1 MEKQSLDARTRQRNT
16 FTWLTLDF
24 GGIMAPLADLEAE
37 LDVLASPTIENYM
50 AISGE
55 AWGIKEKQRD
65 RTIEL
70 SQAEIDQD
78 AAIATAKAETG
89 RAKIA
94 IERAADEYSLAA
106 KIYDAQVKSLL
117 MAARELAGLVEQD
130 ALAAEAAKAAV
141 DVEKEGVRQ
150 TKIAVQI
157 QIEAIEAA
165 HVAADIA
172 KAQVEVARAHVR
184 AALAGVEAGKAAVE
198 VVETQVQVAMAEAEK
213 ATLQADVAMIFAE
226 IVTKQLTEVRLG
238 AEKAEIQAG
247 YAVINSR
254 LADAI
259 ALYGARALV
268 EDIKAQ
274 AEAAILGEIAAYQ
287 AAKAAE
293 ADLRA
298 AEAAVSV
305 ALANYEKGASAA
317 ELGAEAGLRQALVVA
332 RNALA
337 DARAAHSAGR
347 DSGQTAAQAVI
358 NAAHIGTYKMSTSDE
373 MKLTHE
379 TEYISG

>member
-1 MEKQSLDARTRQRNT
+1 MEIDKQSLDARTRQRNT

-24 GGIMAPLADLEAE
+24 GGIMAPLADMEAE
-37 LDVLASPTIENYM
+37 LDALASPGIENYM

-55 AWGIKEKQRD
+55 AWGIREKQRD

-78 AAIATAKAETG
+78 AAVAAAKAATG
-89 RAKIA
+89 SAKIA

-106 KIYDAQVKSLL
+106 KIYDAQVKTLL
-117 MAARELAGLVEQD
+117 MAAREFAGLVEQD

-150 TKIAVQI
+150 TKVAVQI

-165 HVAADIA
+165 QVAADIA

-226 IVTKQLTEVRLG
+226 IVTKQLTEVKLG

-247 YAVINSR
+247 YALINSR
-254 LADAI
+254 LADAVT
-259 ALYGARALV
+259 LYGARALSRTLGPQLKRLWRGKLQRIRPLSRQKRISGRLKRPCPWPLQTMKP
-268 EDIKAQ
+268 ERRQAKSRRKQGYDRLWCRPEMPWRMRGRPRAQ
-274 AEAAILGEIAAYQ
+274 AGIV
-287 AAKAAE
+287 
-293 ADLRA
+293 LRPQP
-298 AEAAVSV
+298 
-305 ALANYEKGASAA
+305 K
-317 ELGAEAGLRQALVVA
+317 Q
-332 RNALA
+332 
-337 DARAAHSAGR
+337 
-347 DSGQTAAQAVI
+347 
-358 NAAHIGTYKMSTSDE
+358 
-373 MKLTHE
+373 
-379 TEYISG
+379 